1 MHASTLLLHQAQSWL
16 RQGRPDQAL
25 ATCALLLQMKP
36 GHAEAL
42 ALRQQAL
49 MQRAGQ
55 LEALGHTAA
64 AAEAFLVAT
73 RAAPEL
79 ALAWEGAAR
88 QLYRLNRL
96 TEAEQ
101 AQQRACALDP
111 SLWADGRIGHV
122 RCHAKRAA
130 LLDAATLAAC
140 GPGEACADAASLQ
153 AAVAARELVVLDDF
167 LPDPLAWRAH
177 ALALP
182 FDKPRGD
189 QVNYPGVQTL
199 GQAVEPAWLQRMAD
213 ALGRDLKWAWPGHGA
228 FRLSP
233 AGSLARSDIHT
244 DLDQGA
250 AYAGVL
256 YLSLPEHCQGGTS
269 FWRQRGTGW
278 VQQPSAAQLAASAWP
293 SREAFNASLSAPAPA
308 GSGHEELAQLR
319 AGWELVFEVGMRFNR
334 LILYRADFFHAVSQV
349 FGQRADDARLVQ
361 LFFFE
366 PLGSPTS

>member
-1 MHASTLLLHQAQSWL
+1 M
-16 RQGRPDQAL
+16 
-25 ATCALLLQMKP
+25 LLQLKP
-36 GHAEAL
+36 GLAEGL
-42 ALRQQAL
+42 QLRHQAL

-55 LEALGHTAA
+55 LEALGQVQA
-64 AAEAFLVAT
+64 AAEAFLAAA
-73 RAAPEL
+73 RAAPNQ

-96 TEAEQ
+96 PEAEQ
-101 AQQRACALDP
+101 AQQRGCALDP

-122 RCHAKRAA
+122 RSRSKA
-130 LLDAATLAAC
+130 LDQPDAPTLAAC
-140 GPGEACADAASLQ
+140 RPGEALADAAALQ
-153 AAVAARELVVLDDF
+153 AAVAERELVVLDDF
-167 LPDPLAWRAH
+167 LPDPMAWRTH
-177 ALALP
+177 ALTLP
-182 FDKPRGD
+182 FDKPRSD

-199 GQAVEPAWLQRMAD
+199 GQLVAPEWLQRMAD
-213 ALGRDLKWAWPGHGA
+213 ALGSDLKWAWPGHGA

-278 VQQPSAAQLAASAWP
+278 VQQPSPAQLAASAWGT
-293 SREAFNASLSAPAPA
+293 REAFDRSLSAEASD
-308 GSGHEELAQLR
+308 GSGHEALAAAR
-319 AGWELVFEVGMRFNR
+319 AGWELLFEVGMRFNR